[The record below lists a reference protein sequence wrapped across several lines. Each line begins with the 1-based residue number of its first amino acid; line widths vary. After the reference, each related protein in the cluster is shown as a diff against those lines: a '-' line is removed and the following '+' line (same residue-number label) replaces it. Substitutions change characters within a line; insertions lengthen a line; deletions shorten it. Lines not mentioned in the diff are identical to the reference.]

1 MFAAEAKA
9 FVQTL
14 GETDLISNDNLN
26 CKMDLLT
33 LVKVTEGSFW
43 PVQKYKVIHCSLP
56 ELMEEENFSPD
67 YTEEVLV
74 EDFKITAEKSG
85 SGGVGGECSNVGEAY
100 INASTSSVDG
110 LVQPVSMMTKKA
122 NVKTVVS
129 RFKGRKIHKDSLDVL
144 GLKEKDKLMFVSQIV
159 YNSSPVKVIRKSTT
173 DGSIFTSYV
182 KMLSVFAK
190 GSSKVETS
198 FTVPAKSIFAYGLVE
213 IKIEDEKLKI
223 SCEPWTRSLLDW
235 LLGDDVSNPT
245 VQKVKEELEMKE
257 ALLQPL
263 ADLPESTRCDLLQ
276 TLSELVEDGD
286 NLSLLD
292 KTLDHCSNGVFECV
306 QSEAVSSFMDLLIV
320 SNISTSEQDAV
331 HMLVS
336 ALHTLPDEVPPLLTR
351 CSPDTLRVLD
361 QLVDGL
367 KDGRANLPESL
378 PVPLQEGGE
387 LRWVAEFI
395 CLNDQKLKELSDG
408 WDRPELPPEVLLE
421 VLCLAVQ
428 GLSLM
433 QPTTNP

>member
-14 GETDLISNDNLN
+14 GGTDLISNDNLN

-33 LVKVTEGSFW
+33 LVKVTEGIFW

-56 ELMEEENFSPD
+56 ELTEEENFSPD

-74 EDFKITAEKSG
+74 DDFKNTTEKSG
-85 SGGVGGECSNVGEAY
+85 SGGIGGECRNVGEAY

-110 LVQPVSMMTKKA
+110 LVQPVNMMTKKA

-129 RFKGRKIHKDSLDVL
+129 RFKGRKIHKDTLDLL

-159 YNSSPVKVIRKSTT
+159 YNSSPVKIIRKSTT

-190 GSSKVETS
+190 GSGKAETS
-198 FTVPAKSIFAYGLVE
+198 FTVPAKSIFAYSLVE
-213 IKIEDEKLKI
+213 IKIENEELKI

-245 VQKVKEELEMKE
+245 VKKVKEELEMKE

-263 ADLPESTRCDLLQ
+263 ADLPESTRRDLLKK
-276 TLSELVEDGD
+276 LSELAEDGD
-286 NLSLLD
+286 DLSLLEQ
-292 KTLDHCSNGVFECV
+292 TVRRIFTT
-306 QSEAVSSFMDLLIV
+306 SEASLCSS
-320 SNISTSEQDAV
+320 
-331 HMLVS
+331 
-336 ALHTLPDEVPPLLTR
+336 
-351 CSPDTLRVLD
+351 
-361 QLVDGL
+361 
-367 KDGRANLPESL
+367 
-378 PVPLQEGGE
+378 
-387 LRWVAEFI
+387 
-395 CLNDQKLKELSDG
+395 
-408 WDRPELPPEVLLE
+408 
-421 VLCLAVQ
+421 
-428 GLSLM
+428 
-433 QPTTNP
+433 

>member
-190 GSSKVETS
+190 GSSK
-198 FTVPAKSIFAYGLVE
+198 
-213 IKIEDEKLKI
+213 
-223 SCEPWTRSLLDW
+223 TRSLLDW

-276 TLSELVEDGD
+276 ALSELVEDGD

-306 QSEAVSSFMDLLIV
+306 QSEAVSSFMDLLNV

-361 QLVDGL
+361 QLVDEL

>member
-14 GETDLISNDNLN
+14 GGTDLISNDNLN

-33 LVKVTEGSFW
+33 LVKVTEGIFW
-43 PVQKYKVIHCSLP
+43 PVQKYKVIHYSLP
-56 ELMEEENFSPD
+56 ELTEEENFSPD

-74 EDFKITAEKSG
+74 EDFRITTEKSG
-85 SGGVGGECSNVGEAY
+85 SGGIGGECSNVGEAY

-129 RFKGRKIHKDSLDVL
+129 RFKGRKIHKDTLNLL

-159 YNSSPVKVIRKSTT
+159 YNSSPVKIIRKSTT

-190 GSSKVETS
+190 GSSKAETS
-198 FTVPAKSIFAYGLVE
+198 FTVPAKSIFAYSLVE
-213 IKIEDEKLKI
+213 IKIENEKLKI

-235 LLGDDVSNPT
+235 LLCDDVSNPT
-245 VQKVKEELEMKE
+245 VKKVKEELEMKE
-257 ALLQPL
+257 DLLQPL

-292 KTLDHCSNGVFECV
+292 KTLDHCSNGVFECE
-306 QSEAVSSFMDLLIV
+306 SEAVSSFMDLLNV
-320 SNISTSEQDAV
+320 SNISTSEQNAV

-351 CSPDTLRVLD
+351 CSPDTLRVLN

-367 KDGRANLPESL
+367 KDGRATLPESL

-387 LRWVAEFI
+387 LRWAAEFI

-433 QPTTNP
+433 QPTANP